1 MPLPVPVVYQA
12 RTMDSSVVTTER
24 VDFSTELTKDH
35 ESEAVLIT
43 LLNKM
48 KSQKVKTHDFK
59 YAVQRFAPTSSL
71 VATGVAA
78 GAAANAI
85 ISLVLTTNEA
95 AYFLPEDVV
104 EIEPYTDDA
113 TYTYQLRIVTSDG
126 VSTLTA
132 RPYNATLYTGVI
144 AAGAAIHIISSVMGE
159 KSDGRDSRQTVPTV
173 NTQYCFSQE
182 DYYDVTRLVDVDDQ
196 YTGPERAR
204 LREECR
210 IKHLMDAERG
220 GFFLKKAADPYTT
233 GSYRYQPDGMFALL
247 GDNLLEYSVTL
258 DDNKLYDFMLKIHNP
273 AYSGGMKR
281 IVLSSGQLLG
291 WINKIASPK
300 IRITPRDSTWGP
312 QITEVQFA
320 GKLWSFA
327 EAPVLSAY
335 RAGYGLVIQP
345 MFLKKRVHTP
355 TVFEANVQTRIAKYY
370 KDGFYSVWAPQYTLV
385 ETGGTIKP

>member
-1 MPLPVPVVYQA
+1 
-12 RTMDSSVVTTER
+12 MDSSVVTTER

-59 YAVQRFAPTSSL
+59 YAVQRFAPTKST
-71 VATGVAA
+71 VVT
-78 GAAANAI
+78 GAAAGSSVDAI
-85 ISLVLTTNEA
+85 ITIVLTAAEA
-95 AYFLPEDVV
+95 VYFLPEDVI
-104 EIEPYTDDA
+104 EIQPHVDDA
-113 TYTYQLRIVTSDG
+113 TYTWQLRVVTSDG
-126 VSTLTA
+126 SATITA
-132 RPYNATLYTGVI
+132 RPYNHTLYSGVVSV
-144 AAGAAIHIISSVMGE
+144 GDTVQIISSAMGE

-173 NTQYCFSQE
+173 NTQYCLSQE
-182 DYYDVTRLVDVDDQ
+182 DYYDVTRIVDVDDQ

-210 IKHLMDAERG
+210 IKHLMDAERA

-233 GSYRYQPDGMFALL
+233 GSYRYQPDGLYALL
-247 GDNLLEYSVTL
+247 GDNLLEYSTAL
-258 DDNKLYDFMLKIHNP
+258 TDDKLYDFMLKIHNP

-312 QITEVQFA
+312 QISEVQFA
-320 GKLWSFA
+320 GKVWSFV
-327 EAPVLSAY
+327 EAPVLSAM
-335 RAGYGLVIQP
+335 RPGEGIVIQP

-355 TVFEANVQTRIAKYY
+355 TVYEQNVQTRIAKYY

-385 ETGGTIKP
+385 ETGGTIRP